1 MREFATCVR
10 QHGPR
15 RLAVLIFA
23 IGATLAVPPPVTAA
37 LDGSTPM
44 LCSIAAV
51 LECDASKCE
60 RATTDDADL
69 PNFVRVDVPKKLVT
83 AVPGG
88 KQTTIKFSERLDG
101 RLVLHG
107 GENGRGWTA
116 TIAENSGRMSI
127 AVVDQDH
134 TFAIFGACVTP

>member
-1 MREFATCVR
+1 
-10 QHGPR
+10 
-15 RLAVLIFA
+15 
-23 IGATLAVPPPVTAA
+23 
-37 LDGSTPM
+37 M
-44 LCSIAAV
+44 LCSIATV

-69 PNFVRVDVPKKLVT
+69 PNFVRVDVPKRLVT
-83 AVPGG
+83 AVPGD